1 VQCCLTT
8 MLLLLLL
15 IGGSYGQDLLTP
27 VEAVPT
33 PAAPDQL
40 NLRNDTPEP
49 LDSDSESEEPR
60 EGKSIASPIPPPL
73 AHPPPF
79 PGAIFRDSPVV
90 HPALPHD
97 ALLAAGPP
105 PPPLAGG
112 PPPPPAPPIFHDS
125 PVVHPAPPPPPPPA
139 PEPVYTDRKCRI
151 EQIELLAEVCL
162 PTIVKDCGPVALK
175 ERRVEGKESC
185 VEVAR
190 TVCTES
196 EESVDNELCYYTY
209 TDGQVEGEVKSVD
222 VSYDL
227 KCEDAPSHYGHGY
240 GKDQSKVCYNK
251 PKLSPATS
259 SITLETPV
267 PEKQCENR
275 PVMLPRV
282 KCEEVVEKRCFQL
295 PSADLDST
303 TLEKCSTQL
312 GAPKC
317 RQVPVKLPRQVC
329 SRVIP
334 VPKPAP
340 VVHHAVHQPVVHHAV
355 HQPIVHHAV
364 HQPVLNA
371 PHHGLHHGVHHGVQ
385 QQPLQHAALA
395 SGPAH
400 SFINLA
406 G

>member
-1 VQCCLTT
+1 
-8 MLLLLLL
+8 MMLLLLL

-33 PAAPDQL
+33 PGAPEEL
-40 NLRNDTPEP
+40 NLRNETPEP
-49 LDSDSESEEPR
+49 SDFDSESEEPR
-60 EGKSIASPIPPPL
+60 EGKSIASPVPAVPL
-73 AHPPPF
+73 

-90 HPALPHD
+90 P
-97 ALLAAGPP
+97 LAGGPP
-105 PPPLAGG
+105 PPPLAGV

-125 PVVHPAPPPPPPPA
+125 PVVHPAPPPLPPPA

-175 ERRVEGKESC
+175 ERRVESKESC
-185 VEVAR
+185 VDVAR

-222 VSYDL
+222 VAYDL

-251 PKLSPATS
+251 PKLTPATS

-312 GAPKC
+312 GAPQC

-340 VVHHAVHQPVVHHAV
+340 VVHHAVHQPVLTV
-355 HQPIVHHAV
+355 
-364 HQPVLNA
+364 

>member
-33 PAAPDQL
+33 PGAPEEL

-49 LDSDSESEEPR
+49 LDAESGESR
-60 EGKSIASPIPPPL
+60 EGKSIASPIIPSL
-73 AHPPPF
+73 AHPPPV

-90 HPALPHD
+90 HPVPH
-97 ALLAAGPP
+97 AGPP
-105 PPPLAGG
+105 PPLLAAGG

-125 PVVHPAPPPPPPPA
+125 PVLHPAPPPP

-175 ERRVEGKESC
+175 ERKVKGKESC

-190 TVCTES
+190 TVCTETEDS
-196 EESVDNELCYYTY
+196 LDNELCYYTY
-209 TDGQVEGEVKSVD
+209 TGGQVDGEVKSVD

-251 PKLSPATS
+251 PKISPATS

-282 KCEEVVEKRCFQL
+282 NCEEVVEKRCFQL

-312 GAPKC
+312 GPPNC

-355 HQPIVHHAV
+355 Q
-364 HQPVLNA
+364 QPVLTA
-371 PHHGLHHGVHHGVQ
+371 PHHGVHHGFHGHGVQ
-385 QQPLQHAALA
+385 QQPLQHAGLA
-395 SGPAH
+395 AGH

>member
-1 VQCCLTT
+1 
-8 MLLLLLL
+8 M
-15 IGGSYGQDLLTP
+15 G
-27 VEAVPT
+27 
-33 PAAPDQL
+33 
-40 NLRNDTPEP
+40 
-49 LDSDSESEEPR
+49 
-60 EGKSIASPIPPPL
+60 
-73 AHPPPF
+73 
-79 PGAIFRDSPVV
+79 
-90 HPALPHD
+90 
-97 ALLAAGPP
+97 
-105 PPPLAGG
+105 
-112 PPPPPAPPIFHDS
+112 
-125 PVVHPAPPPPPPPA
+125 
-139 PEPVYTDRKCRI
+139 YTDRKCRI

-185 VEVAR
+185 VDVAR

-222 VSYDL
+222 VAYDL

-312 GAPKC
+312 GAPNC

-355 HQPIVHHAV
+355 HQP
-364 HQPVLNA
+364 VLTA

-385 QQPLQHAALA
+385 HQPLQHAALA